1 MSETLD
7 KTQKTFQ
14 GLGVTRPEQV
24 LQLFSELRSLFDAS
38 ALAAASTKNVGRL
51 PELQSAWN
59 NDSSGVIRRIHANW
73 VTLAPPNLR
82 GTTERA
88 MKHLSAHVGV
98 GVKAVQTLQQL
109 GVHDNSQVVSLFSLL
124 RDTFDQDI
132 QLDIDEIDVEITR
145 INWLGRKTGILAWAR
160 DHWMKSAPDELRR
173 EVGRCFNEIK
183 AHIEQAIND
192 KRASARPAILAAPLY
207 QDQSEY
213 RPAIRP
219 TYAQTS
225 GNVLVDVSNEQAILP
240 PDPTLIPEDLSL
252 PGVIRPIGSHHLI
265 RQVFQEIENIFVS
278 IGFSVVEGPEI
289 ETPYYNFEALNIPEF
304 HPVRD
309 DMDTFYLELPKGA
322 PTPLLLR
329 THTSPMQIRTMEKQK
344 PPVRVIVPGKVY
356 RRDNPDATH
365 SFAFHQIEGL
375 AVDSDIT
382 FCDFTGTIEYFV
394 KQFFG
399 PSVKTRFRPSY
410 FPFTEPSVE
419 FDVSCPFC
427 GGTGTAAGGGTCSK
441 CKGAAW
447 IELFGAGMVDPAVYG
462 FVNYDAKKVSGF
474 AFGIGIDRLAM
485 LKYGIDD
492 IQVFFQN
499 DVRFLRQ
506 FP

>member
-1 MSETLD
+1 MPTTDLGLD
-7 KTQKTFQ
+7 KTLAD
-14 GLGVTRPEQV
+14 LGVTEAAQV
-24 LQLFSELRSLFDAS
+24 AARFVQVFAHFDGQLQTVHNESTWKLFR
-38 ALAAASTKNVGRL
+38 
-51 PELQSAWN
+51 
-59 NDSSGVIRRIHANW
+59 DS
-73 VTLAPPNLR
+73 
-82 GTTERA
+82 
-88 MKHLSAHVGV
+88 
-98 GVKAVQTLQQL
+98 
-109 GVHDNSQVVSLFSLL
+109 
-124 RDTFDQDI
+124 
-132 QLDIDEIDVEITR
+132 
-145 INWLGRKTGILAWAR
+145 WLGRKSGVLTQITDNWLRPATPELKRVVGL
-160 DHWMKSAPDELRR
+160 KLNELRAHV
-173 EVGRCFNEIK
+173 EL
-183 AHIEQAIND
+183 HIEAR
-192 KRASARPAILAAPLY
+192 RATI
-207 QDQSEY
+207 E
-213 RPAIRP
+213 
-219 TYAQTS
+219 S
-225 GNVLVDVSNEQAILP
+225 GAEEVAHVKDRV
-240 PDPTLIPEDLSL
+240 DLSL

-265 RQVFQEIENIFVS
+265 RQVVQEIEDIFFS

-309 DMDTFYLELPKGA
+309 DMDTFYIDLPKGA
-322 PTPLLLR
+322 PNPLLLR

-365 SFAFHQIEGL
+365 SFLFHQVEGL
-375 AVDSDIT
+375 AVDTDIT
-382 FCDFTGTIEYFV
+382 FCDFTGTVEYFV

-399 PSVKTRFRPSY
+399 PSVKTRIRPSY

-419 FDVSCPFC
+419 FDFTCIFC
-427 GGTGTAAGGGTCSK
+427 GGSGAVAGGGVCSK
-441 CKGAAW
+441 CKGAGW

-474 AFGIGIDRLAM
+474 AFGMGIDRLAM

>member
-1 MSETLD
+1 MSDILE
-7 KTQKTFQ
+7 KTNIRF
-14 GLGVTRPEQV
+14 GDLGVSGDREI
-24 LQLFSELRSLFDAS
+24 ESLFRQIFDRANNEVNS
-38 ALAAASTKNVGRL
+38 VGGPGDLESFRVRWVGRKNSVFSRIQDNWL
-51 PELQSAWN
+51 VPARSEEKRWVGGFFNSYKKQVEQIIEERKSAIEILETK
-59 NDSSGVIRRIHANW
+59 DSS
-73 VTLAPPNLR
+73 R
-82 GTTERA
+82 GA
-88 MKHLSAHVGV
+88 S
-98 GVKAVQTLQQL
+98 
-109 GVHDNSQVVSLFSLL
+109 
-124 RDTFDQDI
+124 
-132 QLDIDEIDVEITR
+132 
-145 INWLGRKTGILAWAR
+145 
-160 DHWMKSAPDELRR
+160 
-173 EVGRCFNEIK
+173 EV
-183 AHIEQAIND
+183 
-192 KRASARPAILAAPLY
+192 
-207 QDQSEY
+207 
-213 RPAIRP
+213 
-219 TYAQTS
+219 
-225 GNVLVDVSNEQAILP
+225 
-240 PDPTLIPEDLSL
+240 DLSL

-265 RQVFQEIENIFVS
+265 RQVFQEIEDIFFS
-278 IGFSVVEGPEI
+278 IGFSIVEGPEI

-309 DMDTFYLELPKGA
+309 DMDTFYLDLPKGA
-322 PTPLLLR
+322 KTPLLLR

-375 AVDSDIT
+375 AVDTDIT

-419 FDVSCPFC
+419 FDVSCIFC
-427 GGTGTAAGGGTCSK
+427 GGSGTAAGGGTCSK
-441 CKGAAW
+441 CKGAGW

-462 FVNYDAKKVSGF
+462 FVGYDPKKVSGF
-474 AFGIGIDRLAM
+474 AFGMGIDRLAM

-499 DVRFLRQ
+499 DARFLRQ